1 MKRHNKCNRRPV
13 RLRERRLA
21 GEGIDLCIDI
31 NVSDIA
37 RYKTLHLCISPVVIS
52 GNAYLSVS
60 PNAPVND
67 YRQPS
72 GNASQFVPL
81 CNLNQYGS
89 VPVVTAGAHPAA
101 DQTNVPAPAL
111 SSASS
116 PMTSQ
121 ATSSP
126 STPTTPSALSP
137 ATSSP
142 FNSTTSPSAFSPANL
157 ASFPTS
163 PDTSSTATAS
173 FTDTAIPPA
182 PVTLVEW
189 LERYEQEDSGFRPS
203 TLKGRSDMRKKVQQF
218 LRQKRNPQIA
228 INEVDSAFC
237 QSFLRFLTSAKN
249 SVCTVNE
256 RVIKQGCA
264 HHHQAVFNGAL
275 NRAVRLGL
283 LPANPMKSLD
293 RREKIQPSTEEREYL
308 TIDELRTLMATPCT
322 SDQIKKAFVFSCF
335 TGLRLS
341 DVRTLSWKMV
351 RKSPDGS
358 SLSAH
363 VVMRKTRKP
372 NIIPLSQEALNCL
385 QPKADPDEP
394 IFVLPAGYATVN
406 YHIKKWVRAAGIDK
420 TISYHCSRHT
430 FATMM
435 LTLGADVY
443 TTSKLLGHTDVATTA
458 IYAKIVDK
466 KKVETVNLVGNI
478 FRVGSGQEKVDAE
491 TV

>member
-189 LERYEQEDSGFRPS
+189 LERYEQEDYGFRPS

-228 INEVDSAFC
+228 INEVDAAFC
-237 QSFLRFLTSAKN
+237 RSFLRFLTSAKN

-385 QPKADPDEP
+385 QSKADPDEP
-394 IFVLPAGYATVN
+394 IFGLPAGYATVN

>member
-1 MKRHNKCNRRPV
+1 MKRHSKCNRRPV

-37 RYKTLHLCISPVVIS
+37 RYKTLHLCISPVIS
-52 GNAYLSVS
+52 
-60 PNAPVND
+60 
-67 YRQPS
+67 
-72 GNASQFVPL
+72 
-81 CNLNQYGS
+81 
-89 VPVVTAGAHPAA
+89 PA
-101 DQTNVPAPAL
+101 
-111 SSASS
+111 
-116 PMTSQ
+116 
-121 ATSSP
+121 P
-126 STPTTPSALSP
+126 STP
-137 ATSSP
+137 
-142 FNSTTSPSAFSPANL
+142 
-157 ASFPTS
+157 ASFPTCPATS
-163 PDTSSTATAS
+163 PAPSIPAS
-173 FTDTAIPPA
+173 FPTCPTTSPTAPAASPA
-182 PVTLVEW
+182 PVTLMEW
-189 LERYEQEDSGFRPS
+189 LESYEQEDTGFRPS
-203 TLKGRSDMRKKVQQF
+203 TLKGRSDMRKKVQEF
-218 LRQKRNPQIA
+218 LRHKNIQQIA
-228 INEVDSAFC
+228 ISDVDASFC
-237 QSFLRFLTSAKN
+237 RSFIRFLSSAKN

-256 RVIKQGCA
+256 RIIKQGCA

-293 RREKIQPSTEEREYL
+293 RRERIQPSTEEREYL

-341 DVRTLSWKMV
+341 DVRTLTWKMV

-394 IFVLPAGYATVN
+394 IFGLPAGYATVN

-443 TTSKLLGHTDVATTA
+443 TTSKLLGHSDVATTA

-466 KKVETVNLVGNI
+466 KKVETVNLVGHI
-478 FRVGSGQEKVDAE
+478 FRVGSGQEKVEAE